1 MQSIGI
7 GLIGSGF
14 IAEVHAESFRHVR
27 GARLLAVASPTPGKA
42 QALADKYALPHAY
55 TDYREVLQRDDIH
68 GVVLCL
74 PNYLHCQAALD
85 AAAAGKHILCEK
97 PMCMNRREADAMI
110 AACEG
115 ARVTFMYAEELCFA
129 PKYVRA
135 KQLAD
140 EGALGRIYLVK
151 QSEKHFGPHADWFWN
166 IEQSGG
172 GVLFDM
178 GCHGIE
184 FARWVLGRPRVTSVY
199 AHCATYVHGART
211 RGEDTAH
218 LTIEFDTGSAGAKL
232 DGDGASAMA
241 AVETSWATQ
250 GGMDD
255 RAEIY
260 GSEGVTYADMIH
272 GNALRTYSASGY
284 GYAVEK
290 AATTQGWTFTSFEE
304 LWNYGFPQEMQ
315 HFIDCIQN
323 GTPPA
328 VTAHDGRAVLEI
340 IQAAYAS
347 AASGT
352 KIPLPFAPD
361 PEKPITL
368 WRA

>member
-1 MQSIGI
+1 MRGDIGI

-14 IAEVHAESFRHVR
+14 IADIHAESFKNIRD
-27 GARLLAVASPTPGKA
+27 ARLVAVASPTRAHA
-42 QALADKYALPHAY
+42 QALADKHHVPHVY
-55 TDYREVLQRDDIH
+55 TDYRAMLEHDDIH

-74 PNYLHCQAALD
+74 PNYLHCQVTLD
-85 AAAAGKHILCEK
+85 AAAAGKHVLCEK
-97 PMCMNRREADAMI
+97 PMCMNRREADDMI
-110 AACEG
+110 AACERAG
-115 ARVTFMYAEELCFA
+115 VVFMYAEELCFA
-129 PKYVRA
+129 PKYVRT

-151 QSEKHFGPHADWFWN
+151 QSEKHFGPHADWFWD
-166 IEQSGG
+166 IERSGG

-184 FARWVLGRPRVTSVY
+184 FARWVLGRPRATSVY
-199 AHCATYVHGART
+199 AHCATYVHADKT
-211 RGEDTAH
+211 RGEDTAV
-218 LTIEFDTGSAGAKL
+218 LLLEFEND
-232 DGDGASAMA
+232 AMA
-241 AVETSWATQ
+241 IIEESWARQ

-260 GSEGVTYADMIH
+260 GSEGVTYADLLH
-272 GNALRTYSASGY
+272 GNALETYSAKGY

-290 AATTQGWTFTSFEE
+290 AATTQGWTFTAFEE

-315 HFIDCIQN
+315 HFIDCIHDRS
-323 GTPPA
+323 TPA

-347 AASGT
+347 AGSGARVA
-352 KIPLPFAPD
+352 LPFADD
-361 PEKPITL
+361 PPKPVSL
-368 WRA
+368 WRESR

>member
-1 MQSIGI
+1 MGDIGI
-7 GLIGSGF
+7 GLIGSQF
-14 IAEVHAESFRHVR
+14 IADIHAESFKHAR
-27 GARLLAVASPTPGKA
+27 GARCVAVASPTPGNA
-42 QALADKYALPHAY
+42 RRFADKHCIAHAF
-55 TDYREVLQRDDIH
+55 TDYRELLKRDDID

-74 PNYLHCQAALD
+74 PNYLHCEATVLAAE
-85 AAAAGKHILCEK
+85 AGKHVLCEK
-97 PMCMNRREADAMI
+97 PMCMNLREADTMM
-110 AACEG
+110 AACANAG
-115 ARVTFMYAEELCFA
+115 VTFMYAEELCFA

-140 EGALGRIYLVK
+140 EGALGRVYLVK

-166 IEQSGG
+166 VEQSGG

-184 FARWVLGRPRVTSVY
+184 FARWVLGRPKATRVY
-199 AHCATYVHGART
+199 AHCATYVHGERT
-211 RGEDTAH
+211 RGEDTAV
-218 LTIEFDTGSAGAKL
+218 LIVEFENN
-232 DGDGASAMA
+232 AMA
-241 AVETSWATQ
+241 LIEESWARH

-260 GSEGVTYADMIH
+260 GSEGVTYADLIH
-272 GNALRTYSASGY
+272 GNSLETYSTRGY

-290 AATTQGWTFTSFEE
+290 AATTQGWTFTAFEE

-315 HFIDCIQN
+315 HFVDCIRD

-328 VTAHDGRAVLEI
+328 VTADDGRAVLEI

-347 AASGT
+347 AGAG
-352 KIPLPFAPD
+352 KRIELPYTID
-361 PEKPITL
+361 PAKPIDL
-368 WRA
+368 WGHA

>member
-1 MQSIGI
+1 MDEIGI

-14 IAEVHAESFRHVR
+14 IADIHAESFKHLR
-27 GARLLAVASPTPGKA
+27 GGRLVGVASPTPGKA
-42 QALADKYALPHAY
+42 LMLAEKHGIPHAY
-55 TDYREVLQRDDIH
+55 TDYRQLLNRDDIH

-74 PNYLHCQAALD
+74 PNYLHGQATVD
-85 AAAAGKHILCEK
+85 AAAAGKHVLCEK
-97 PMCMNRREADAMI
+97 PMCMNLREADTMI
-110 AACEG
+110 AACAKAG
-115 ARVTFMYAEELCFA
+115 VSLMYAEELCFA

-140 EGALGRIYLVK
+140 EGALGRVYLVK

-166 IEQSGG
+166 VEQSGG

-184 FARWVLGRPRVTSVY
+184 FARWVLGRCRATSVY

-211 RGEDTAH
+211 RGEDTAV
-218 LTIEFDTGSAGAKL
+218 LIIEFENNT
-232 DGDGASAMA
+232 MA
-241 AVETSWATQ
+241 LIEESWARQ

-260 GSEGVTYADMIH
+260 GNEGVTYADLLH
-272 GNALRTYSASGY
+272 GNALETYSARGY

-290 AATTQGWTFTSFEE
+290 AATTQGWTFTAFEE

-315 HFIDCIQN
+315 HFVDCIRDGARPN
-323 GTPPA
+323 
-328 VTAHDGRAVLEI
+328 VTGEDGRAVLEI

-347 AASGT
+347 AGSGARVA
-352 KIPLPFAPD
+352 LPFSKD
-361 PEKPITL
+361 PEKPIDL
-368 WRA
+368 WKRT